1 MADLQTSTWSE
12 TAASNNASAPDGWPE
27 GQTVASLNN
36 CAREMMGSL
45 KREWNRSHNTV
56 TSGGTSTALTLTYT
70 TAPPAYVRGMQFA
83 FRVGTTTGAAA
94 TLNVNSLGAKA
105 LRRSTGA
112 GTAALESG
120 ALVANSLALVQYDD
134 NADAMVLL
142 SINSKTV
149 QLDANG
155 DINNGTAGVLGKN
168 TAKAWGLFNGSSLVS
183 SYGISTITD
192 HGVGDVTFNFT
203 TAFTSGTS
211 YIAVGT
217 ASCLASDGEIITFQ
231 PRTDT
236 SQKGASSCRFNS
248 AYSQAGVRTLLD
260 VSEMAAAFWGT

>member
-1 MADLQTSTWSE
+1 MADIQTSAWSE
-12 TAASNNASAPDGWPE
+12 TAASNNSAAPDGWPE

-36 CAREMMGSL
+36 CARETMGAI

-83 FRVGTTTGAAA
+83 FRVGTTIGSAA
-94 TLNVNSLGAKA
+94 TLNVNGLGAKA
-105 LRRSTGA
+105 LRRSTSA

-120 ALVANSLALVQYDD
+120 ALVANSLAVVQYDD

-149 QLDANG
+149 HLDANG
-155 DINNGTAGVLGKN
+155 DIQNGSSAVLGKN

-183 SYGISTITD
+183 SYGIGSITD
-192 HGVGDVTFNFT
+192 NGVGDVTFNFT

-217 ASCLASDGEIITFQ
+217 PSQLSTDAAILTFNPRSDGKLAASCRMLCGYDV
-231 PRTDT
+231 
-236 SQKGASSCRFNS
+236 GATGR
-248 AYSQAGVRTLLD
+248 ALLD
-260 VSEMAAAFWGT
+260 AVEMSAVFWGT